1 MRTVLLIVTCLM
13 LTGCFGPPI
22 LYVGGLTVTA
32 VDIASIPAKNKIR
45 KEIIKE
51 NKENKKALITNEQ

>member
-1 MRTVLLIVTCLM
+1 MRAVLLIVTCLM

-22 LYVGGLTVTA
+22 MYVGGLTVTA

-45 KEIIKE
+45 KEIIKNE
-51 NKENKKALITNEQ
+51 KKALITNEQ

>member
-1 MRTVLLIVTCLM
+1 MRAVLLIVTCLM

-22 LYVGGLTVTA
+22 MYVGGLTVTA

-45 KEIIKE
+45 KQIIKNE
-51 NKENKKALITNEQ
+51 KKALINNEQ

>member
-22 LYVGGLTVTA
+22 MYVGGLTVTA

-45 KEIIKE
+45 KEIIKNE
-51 NKENKKALITNEQ
+51 NEKKALTNNEQ

>member
-22 LYVGGLTVTA
+22 MYVGGLTVTA

-45 KEIIKE
+45 KENIKNE
-51 NKENKKALITNEQ
+51 NEKKALITNEQ

>member
-22 LYVGGLTVTA
+22 MYVGGLTVTV

-45 KEIIKE
+45 KEIIKNE
-51 NKENKKALITNEQ
+51 NEKKALTNNEQ

>member
-1 MRTVLLIVTCLM
+1 M

-22 LYVGGLTVTA
+22 MYVGGLTVTA

-45 KEIIKE
+45 KEIIKNE
-51 NKENKKALITNEQ
+51 NEKKALITNEQ

>member
-22 LYVGGLTVTA
+22 MYVGGLTVTA

-45 KEIIKE
+45 KEIIKNE
-51 NKENKKALITNEQ
+51 NEKKALITNEQ

>member
-22 LYVGGLTVTA
+22 MYVGGLTVTA
-32 VDIASIPAKNKIR
+32 VDIASIPIKNKMR
-45 KEIIKE
+45 KEITKDKKE
-51 NKENKKALITNEQ
+51 ALTNNEQ

>member
-1 MRTVLLIVTCLM
+1 M

-22 LYVGGLTVTA
+22 MYVGGLTVTV

-45 KEIIKE
+45 KEIIKNE
-51 NKENKKALITNEQ
+51 NEKKALTNNEQ